1 MSTRDGLLPAS
12 VDIGATLD
20 DGPFT
25 TMQRC
30 VVLLAA
36 LAIVLDGFDGQLI
49 GFAIPVLIREWGIT
63 RGAFAP
69 AVAAGLVGMGI
80 GSACAGIVA
89 DRFGRRH
96 TVIGSV
102 FLFGIATCAIGFAPD
117 VTAIAVL
124 RFVAGLGI
132 GGALPTA
139 TTMTAEYTPAR
150 RRTMMVT
157 ATIVC
162 VPLGGMLAGLFAH
175 EVLPRYGWRGLF
187 FAGGALPLVLGFVL
201 VRALPESPRYLA
213 RRPARWPELGAL
225 LARMERPVAPGTAFT
240 DLRDARAAGG
250 RGGFGALFAS
260 GKARDTIALWCAFF
274 MCLLA
279 VYAAFSWLPTM
290 LAASGLSV
298 SVAGTDHR
306 VQPRRRDRRAV
317 VRMDDRACR
326 VALAA
331 RAVQYRRRGERGV
344 ADGCRCEPPHGL
356 ADRRSL
362 GLHGLFVNA
371 VQSTMYALCAYIYPT
386 AVRATGTASAL
397 AFGRLGAILSAFAG
411 AVVITTGG
419 ATAYLTMLAIAMGI
433 VCVALLV
440 VRRHIPRL
448 SRAAVQPREGRSWPA
463 RRHDGGRAGGASCV
477 TAWCA
482 RASFGEQH
490 DVEHLAQVRRA
501 AGAAGALLEAD
512 DALDGR
518 YVTEAPLAERI
529 LEIDEFLG
537 HLVETSAAADDGTP
551 RATRLRPSRRAGSAA
566 SSRARAARP
575 RSRRASRR
583 TTSS

>member
-1 MSTRDGLLPAS
+1 MSARDATGAPS

-25 TMQRC
+25 TMQKC

-49 GFAIPVLIREWGIT
+49 GFAIPMLIREWGIT
-63 RGAFAP
+63 RSAFAP
-69 AVAAGLVGMGI
+69 AVAAGLIGMGI
-80 GSACAGIVA
+80 GSACAGLVA
-89 DRFGRRH
+89 DRFGRRSA
-96 TVIGSV
+96 VIGSV
-102 FLFGIATCAIGFAPD
+102 FLFGAATCAIGLAPD
-117 VTAIAVL
+117 VAAIAAL

-139 TTMTAEYTPAR
+139 TTMTAEYTPSR

-213 RRPARWPELGAL
+213 RRPARWPELAAL
-225 LARMERPVAPGTAFT
+225 LARMQRPAAPGARFT
-240 DLRDARAAGG
+240 DLNDARAQAS
-250 RGGFGALFAS
+250 GGFRTLFAD
-260 GKARDTIALWCAFF
+260 GQARDTLALWCAFF

-298 SVAGTDHR
+298 AVAGSGLTAYNLGG
-306 VQPRRRDRRAV
+306 VIGALL
-317 VRMDDRACR
+317 C
-326 VALAA
+326 ALAITRFGSRWPLA
-331 RAVQYRRRGERGV
+331 LCCIGGAASAAWLIGV
-344 ADGCRCEPPHGL
+344 DASRHTGWLIVGL
-356 ADRRSL
+356 GA
-362 GLHGLFVNA
+362 HGLFVNA
-371 VQSTMYALCAYIYPT
+371 VQSTMYALCAYLYPT

-411 AVVITTGG
+411 ALVITAGG
-419 ATAYLTMLAIAMGI
+419 AVAYLSMLAAAMGV

-448 SRAAVQPREGRSWPA
+448 P
-463 RRHDGGRAGGASCV
+463 
-477 TAWCA
+477 
-482 RASFGEQH
+482 
-490 DVEHLAQVRRA
+490 
-501 AGAAGALLEAD
+501 
-512 DALDGR
+512 
-518 YVTEAPLAERI
+518 
-529 LEIDEFLG
+529 
-537 HLVETSAAADDGTP
+537 
-551 RATRLRPSRRAGSAA
+551 
-566 SSRARAARP
+566 RARALPRDGEELAR
-575 RSRRASRR
+575 
-583 TTSS
+583 TSP